1 MLHTFP
7 AVNPLGLEAV
17 QDQRRMPWTP
27 SRILLHGCVVLHAMQ
42 NLYQI
47 TLLTECIEVRYGG
60 IAIRMVELRMSA
72 EL

>member
-1 MLHTFP
+1 
-7 AVNPLGLEAV
+7 
-17 QDQRRMPWTP
+17 MPWTP